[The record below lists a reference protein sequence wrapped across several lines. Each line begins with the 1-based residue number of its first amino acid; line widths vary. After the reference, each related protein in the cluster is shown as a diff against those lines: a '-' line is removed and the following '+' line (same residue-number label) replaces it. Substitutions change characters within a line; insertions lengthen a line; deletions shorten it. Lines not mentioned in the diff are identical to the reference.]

1 MNIFYDSSI
10 PTGSRDSHLSD
21 SSDISCTSCA
31 TTKRHE
37 RKGKDQL
44 RTITDYESGE
54 IICGI
59 CGMVISDRIQSNG
72 PEWRNFG
79 QSGTVSESGTSTF
92 RQHAGPSTS
101 LANYDKG
108 LYTVIGERDSD
119 AYGRQLDPLIR
130 HSMHKI
136 RMYDAMSQSAFRDRN
151 RKKAFT
157 ELYKLKDK
165 IGLSDAIVE
174 KTAYIYRKAEKRGI
188 IRGRTIPSI
197 LAASLYIACR
207 EMVAPKTLKEIAKA
221 SNIRSKTLSK
231 DYRLLLTELDLKVP
245 NSDLM
250 YYVFKVGNALPTSEK
265 TKRRALELVDIINK
279 KDRNTYTSGKDPM
292 GLAATVLFVA
302 SANNGENITQKEI
315 ATAAGLTSVTIR
327 CRLKEISK
335 YLESFV
341 TVNNEKQNHIKNIMK
356 PIPSS
361 STSDSVKLI
370 HPPHL

>member
-31 TTKRHE
+31 TTKRYE

-130 HSMHKI
+130 HSMHKM

-341 TVNNEKQNHIKNIMK
+341 TVNNEKQNHVKNIMK